1 MKFTIDLSNPKLNGR
16 IKNIIVWNSFESK
29 ESSREMSNE
38 ESYNVVMYDFIAY
51 GGNNYPDIR
60 KKKYKIRQ
68 GIF

>member
-1 MKFTIDLSNPKLNGR
+1 M
-16 IKNIIVWNSFESK
+16 VWNTLESK
-29 ESSREMSNE
+29 ESRRKMSDE

-68 GIF
+68 GILELGI

>member
-1 MKFTIDLSNPKLNGR
+1 M
-16 IKNIIVWNSFESK
+16 VWNTLESK
-29 ESSREMSNE
+29 ESRRKMSDE

-68 GIF
+68 GILKLGIRMY